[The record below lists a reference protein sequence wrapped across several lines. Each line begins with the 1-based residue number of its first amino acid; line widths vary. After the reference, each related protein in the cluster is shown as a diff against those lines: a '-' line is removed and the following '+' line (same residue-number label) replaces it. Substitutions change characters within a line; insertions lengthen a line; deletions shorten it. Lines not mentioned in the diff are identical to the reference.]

1 MIGLV
6 NSKKFHRT
14 CFLCATFLLR
24 QKKCGKTTLFCHQRS
39 GAQKNKCYLLFCLFW
54 ICTFFFFFYC
64 LEFCFTIAV
73 IDCALLVINSAIA
86 ASSFTLRKILCGVN
100 LRKNYKG
107 VILLL
112 KLAGVQYGSLN
123 HCLQRKQMQAIG
135 LYAHKAHNCNEVASV
150 GLELLDFRSKIAVVM
165 TSNFVH

>member
-1 MIGLV
+1 MQI
-6 NSKKFHRT
+6 FAPFY
-14 CFLCATFLLR
+14 FLEKCLFL
-24 QKKCGKTTLFCHQRS
+24 QLFCM
-39 GAQKNKCYLLFCLFW
+39 FW
-54 ICTFFFFFYC
+54 IALSFSFYC

-123 HCLQRKQMQAIG
+123 HCLQRTQMQAIG
-135 LYAHKAHNCNEVASV
+135 LYAHKAHNCNEVA
-150 GLELLDFRSKIAVVM
+150 GQ
-165 TSNFVH
+165 